1 MTMIINNK
9 FVFVL
14 IIMGT
19 VVCNFCANYVE
30 DAPHGSGLFSWIRP
44 PQPFAFF
51 SNK

>member
-19 VVCNFCANYVE
+19 VVCNSCTNYVG
-30 DAPHGSGLFSWIRP
+30 DAPHRSDLFSWIRP
-44 PQPFAFF
+44 P
-51 SNK
+51 

>member
-19 VVCNFCANYVE
+19 VVCNSFANCVE
-30 DAPHGSGLFSWIRP
+30 NKQGSDLFSWIRP
-44 PQPFAFF
+44 P
-51 SNK
+51 

>member
-19 VVCNFCANYVE
+19 VVYNSFINCVKNA
-30 DAPHGSGLFSWIRP
+30 HGSDLFSWIRP
-44 PQPFAFF
+44 P
-51 SNK
+51 

>member
-19 VVCNFCANYVE
+19 VVCNLIANYVE
-30 DAPHGSGLFSWIRP
+30 KHGSNLFSWIRP
-44 PQPFAFF
+44 P
-51 SNK
+51 